1 MMRRTCH
8 GRGLGLCGVLAVV
21 GLACVEPKT
30 DSGASDAETPSTD
43 ADGASD
49 DVGDGEP
56 PGMEGMIAA
65 HNAIRAGVGVPDVIW
80 DDALAE
86 IAAEWAAWLAADG
99 CYLEHDYS
107 SPYGEN
113 LYWSSFESN
122 PTQVVDAWAS
132 EVVYYDYESNSCDRG
147 EMCGHYTQLVWSTT
161 ERVGCAMATC
171 ADGSEIWMCDYD
183 PPGNYVGEWPY

>member
-1 MMRRTCH
+1 MARLVHET
-8 GRGLGLCGVLAVV
+8 GRLWIWCM
-21 GLACVEPKT
+21 LACVACVDPKLET
-30 DSGASDAETPSTD
+30 GRIDSGGTSGG
-43 ADGASD
+43 GASAGTD
-49 DVGDGEP
+49 DDGEP

-65 HNAIRAGVGVPDVIW
+65 HNAVRAGVGVPDLVW
-80 DDALAE
+80 DDMLAD
-86 IAAEWAAWLAADG
+86 IAAEWSAQLAANG
-99 CYLEHDYS
+99 CIMEHDYS

-122 PTQVVDAWAS
+122 PAQVVDAWAS
-132 EVVYYDYESNSCDRG
+132 EVVYYDYDSNSCAPN

-161 ERVGCAMATC
+161 ERVGCAVTAC

>member
-1 MMRRTCH
+1 
-8 GRGLGLCGVLAVV
+8 VAVV
-21 GLACVEPKT
+21 GLSCVEPKN
-30 DSGASDAETPSTD
+30 D
-43 ADGASD
+43 ADASETETAPNDSDEATDEGAA
-49 DVGDGEP
+49 GDGEP
-56 PGMEGMIAA
+56 VGMEGMIAA
-65 HNAIRAGVGVPDVIW
+65 HNAVRAGVGVPDLIW
-80 DDALAE
+80 DDALTE
-86 IAAEWAAWLAADG
+86 IAAEWAASLAADG

-132 EVVYYDYESNSCDRG
+132 EVAYYDYASNSCDRG

-161 ERVGCAMATC
+161 ERVGCAMVLC
-171 ADGSEIWMCDYD
+171 ADNSEIWMCDYD